1 MSRPTSG
8 NKIIIV
14 SRHDPGYA
22 SEREAALR
30 GPPPARPG
38 SASQKLTPLNLD
50 QLSRGARPGTPLT
63 YESTSPVRTS
73 IHPSQQSHQHPKR
86 THGRSGG
93 A

>member
-50 QLSRGARPGTPLT
+50 QLSRGARPGT
-63 YESTSPVRTS
+63 YFRESCELQLACSCADW
-73 IHPSQQSHQHPKR
+73 QKL
-86 THGRSGG
+86 
-93 A
+93 